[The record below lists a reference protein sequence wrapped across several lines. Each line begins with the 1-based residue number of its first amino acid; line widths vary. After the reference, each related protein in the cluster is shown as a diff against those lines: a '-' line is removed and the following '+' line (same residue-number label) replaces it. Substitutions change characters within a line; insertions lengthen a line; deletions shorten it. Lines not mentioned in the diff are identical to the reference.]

1 MKKRSMTEVEVR
13 NILSEMLL
21 RSLRSRSEIK
31 ILNLILKYC
40 DKTRDRSISRIY
52 LKDLLATRANFD
64 RVEFDLKKF
73 SKDVLL
79 NELLAFGP
87 GDSIELKSRFA
98 KYQTFICR
106 KAKAYLKLISRLRT
120 LAEGVHDELEDKVKI
135 GVTLFNGGFFFE
147 CHEYL
152 EEIWLTEKGRGKSF
166 LKGLIHACVAF
177 YHLEY
182 ENIRGMEKYLKR
194 SSSRLKEFQPSYLG
208 IDVRN
213 FLSDI
218 DKVLKVLEESKLKY
232 KKEAIPTIKL
242 ID

>member
-21 RSLRSRSEIK
+21 RSLRSSSEIK
-31 ILNLILKYC
+31 ILNLILNYC
-40 DKTRDRSISRIY
+40 NKTRDSSVNRIY
-52 LKDLLATRANFD
+52 FKDLLETRANID
-64 RVEFDLKKF
+64 RVEFDLKKL

-79 NELLAFGP
+79 KEMLAFGP
-87 GDSIELKSRFA
+87 GDSIEIKSKFA
-98 KYQTFICR
+98 KYHTFICR
-106 KAKAYLKLISRLRT
+106 KAKAYLKLTSRLRT
-120 LAEGVHDELEDKVKI
+120 LAQRIDGELEDKLKI
-135 GVTLFNGGFFFE
+135 GVMLFNGGFLFE

-152 EEIWLTEKGRGKSF
+152 EEIWLKEKGREKSF

-182 ENIRGMEKYLKR
+182 ENIRGTENYLKR
-194 SSSRLKEFQPSYLG
+194 SYSRLKEFQPSYLG

-218 DKVLKVLEESKLKY
+218 EESLASFAESKQKY
-232 KKEAIPTIKL
+232 INLSIPKIKL
-242 ID
+242 IK